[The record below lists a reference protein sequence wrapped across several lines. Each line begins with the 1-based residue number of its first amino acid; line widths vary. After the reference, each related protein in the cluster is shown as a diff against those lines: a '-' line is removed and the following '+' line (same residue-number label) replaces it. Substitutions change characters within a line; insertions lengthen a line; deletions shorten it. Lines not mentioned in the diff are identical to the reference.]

1 MEFDIWGRTGHC
13 VSSFAYIFCIAMDWC
28 RSPSWL
34 LWELSRTGCPW
45 NDGYSKLQKS
55 LSILLHSTSK
65 ILGDGG
71 ASRDALSPSL
81 FAALGAGCWRPW
93 FRMKKMTRKR
103 RYINTKASSKE
114 LKGIAGRNQ
123 LTIQSRIQCQ
133 MPDRQVV
140 PKDEGQEVKASAKA
154 WWCRLATPTEHLQR
168 SSEVPGQGQFS
179 THKPTRKGGERKLH
193 ARGSHPLRLAKPKP
207 YHWQQGTKTLH
218 PGRLGSPA
226 ISPMQSPPQPSGRNG
241 LPP

>member
-1 MEFDIWGRTGHC
+1 MHVRSIDASLPWSLTYGAELGTVFPHLHT
-13 VSSFAYIFCIAMDWC
+13 SFA
-28 RSPSWL
+28 SPWIGVVPLHGSFENFQ
-34 LWELSRTGCPW
+34 ELAVLGMMGTQSW

-154 WWCRLATPTEHLQR
+154 W
-168 SSEVPGQGQFS
+168 
-179 THKPTRKGGERKLH
+179 
-193 ARGSHPLRLAKPKP
+193 
-207 YHWQQGTKTLH
+207 
-218 PGRLGSPA
+218 
-226 ISPMQSPPQPSGRNG
+226 
-241 LPP
+241 